1 MQTRAQGGYVDPREK
16 KAIRKKGSQNMK
28 MTKAYMIQMQGKK
41 KKPSEFTRT
50 HITGMEIPG
59 LIIGASLSSVSFL
72 RPSGQISLVKGRPR
86 TSEDQEFTIIHPA
99 HPQIVEIG
107 LFKLFF
113 SDEDI
118 GF

>member
-1 MQTRAQGGYVDPREK
+1 
-16 KAIRKKGSQNMK
+16 
-28 MTKAYMIQMQGKK
+28 
-41 KKPSEFTRT
+41 
-50 HITGMEIPG
+50 MEIPG

-86 TSEDQEFTIIHPA
+86 TSEDQEFTITHPA
-99 HPQIVEIG
+99 HPQIVKIG

-118 GF
+118 SF